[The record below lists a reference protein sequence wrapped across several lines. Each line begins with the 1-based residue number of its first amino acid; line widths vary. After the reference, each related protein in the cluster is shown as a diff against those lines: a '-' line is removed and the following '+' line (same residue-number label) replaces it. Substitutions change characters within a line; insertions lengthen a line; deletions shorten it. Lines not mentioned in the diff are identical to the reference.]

1 MYISITCFRYPFDTQ
16 KCPIKVLRND
26 DFSLKWSD
34 PPTIQKMIVLTQY
47 DVNHYL
53 EYDNTTS
60 SKNTAE
66 VMITLC
72 RKLSYHIFNTYIP
85 TLVLI
90 MIAGFTL
97 FIDFSHFEVSIMIAL
112 TSMLVT
118 YTLYQSISAYSGAT
132 EQILSRGG
140 PNNKKNDIL

>member
-1 MYISITCFRYPFDTQ
+1 MKLGKAVLYISITCSRYPFDTQ

-90 MIAGFTL
+90 MI
-97 FIDFSHFEVSIMIAL
+97 IVKE
-112 TSMLVT
+112 
-118 YTLYQSISAYSGAT
+118 YQVRSRASKLEGNY
-132 EQILSRGG
+132 IL
-140 PNNKKNDIL
+140 